1 MRKNKTDKDQWKG
14 GIIIRHDTEQS
25 TLNQQQLAFVD
36 AYVANGGNAL
46 QAAKSAGYADNG
58 SHLLQNHKVREAI
71 ELKRDMDIK
80 TAGATKA
87 WEVMQSMMTDPV
99 APAQVRFQAARWTLE
114 ASGHGLSAV
123 AAALQLGKAG
133 KKDQHEMS
141 LSELADVVEKGRKQL
156 DSMRQVVDD
165 PKAMDGAV
173 EIDPDDK

>member
-87 WEVMQSMMTDPV
+87 WEVMQSMMTDPA

-165 PKAMDGAV
+165 LKAMDGAV

>member
-87 WEVMQSMMTDPV
+87 WEVMQSMMTDPA

-165 PKAMDGAV
+165 LKAMDGAV
-173 EIDPDDK
+173 EIDPDEK